1 MFPAVFADLAQPVR
15 HGQRQKVVLMYKQRV
30 NHKQCKFSIS
40 IYVMTKDTQKKLL
53 FGFVGAKKK
62 GIFRIFNNLMA
73 IVNAIVMLFTTW
85 SLFDYS
91 IKTCFESNGQPS
103 VSLFRLREQDAT

>member
-1 MFPAVFADLAQPVR
+1 MSRKTISRKLLLLTSYTGFPDVFADRAEPVQ
-15 HGQRQKVVLMYKQRV
+15 HGQRQKVVLTYKQRV

-62 GIFRIFNNLMA
+62 GSSESL
-73 IVNAIVMLFTTW
+73 TT
-85 SLFDYS
+85 
-91 IKTCFESNGQPS
+91 
-103 VSLFRLREQDAT
+103 